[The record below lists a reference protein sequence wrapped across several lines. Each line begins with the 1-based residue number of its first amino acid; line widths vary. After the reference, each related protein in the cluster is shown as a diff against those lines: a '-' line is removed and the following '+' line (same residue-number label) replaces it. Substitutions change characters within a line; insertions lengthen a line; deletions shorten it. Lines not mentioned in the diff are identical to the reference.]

1 MIQTE
6 LKRINYALNKAAR
19 AKLRE
24 KLNIMGLTARNQGLK
39 PKLTKEP
46 RVYGA
51 KGTAKDDSRKNW
63 KDQGPK

>member
-1 MIQTE
+1 
-6 LKRINYALNKAAR
+6 
-19 AKLRE
+19 
-24 KLNIMGLTARNQGLK
+24 MGLTARNQGLK